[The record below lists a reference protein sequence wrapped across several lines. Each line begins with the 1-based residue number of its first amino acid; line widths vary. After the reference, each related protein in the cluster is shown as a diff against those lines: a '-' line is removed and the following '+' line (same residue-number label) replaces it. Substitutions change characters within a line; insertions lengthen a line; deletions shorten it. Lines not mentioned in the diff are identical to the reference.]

1 MAKDSADAEN
11 FSRLL
16 KAILPGELESL
27 QAQDWQ
33 STPLP
38 GEAVY
43 ARFEK
48 PAGITGLGGALP
60 FLETHKGENPEGFT
74 WTRSDNLARF
84 LTENRSLC
92 RSYLTL
98 ARADR
103 LALHGAPGQA
113 QLLRWQNGVGTV
125 NLSANELL
133 QLRVPLPPEGAQR
146 DFAARYEPVA
156 AAHHAAMQALGT
168 GDTAGYQAARAHSEA
183 LLAAL
188 IADLEE
194 RLLGKSG

>member
-113 QLLRWQNGVGTV
+113 QLLQCMGHRIDRVLVAKAAVDVGVDG
-125 NLSANELL
+125 
-133 QLRVPLPPEGAQR
+133 
-146 DFAARYEPVA
+146 
-156 AAHHAAMQALGT
+156 H
-168 GDTAGYQAARAHSEA
+168 A
-183 LLAAL
+183 LLLVGVPVLPAVVIVVLAVHV
-188 IADLEE
+188 
-194 RLLGKSG
+194 